1 MLASICDHRLLSL
14 LTKRNQSDTKT
25 PVRHCLTINEYF
37 EIMAELN
44 SIYATEIANKPKF
57 PAPAGNLDCEI
68 AIIGGGFTGMTA
80 ALTLAENGHDV
91 VLVEADLIGSGGS
104 GRNGGHV
111 CQGWPNDFHHISRQ
125 LPADEAQL
133 IWDAGISAV
142 DLLRQRVQRHKIDCD
157 LRFGYLHAALH
168 DRQMQELLAM
178 CDEWQAKGY
187 DHLTAL
193 DNRDSLAG
201 HIGTNAYVGAL
212 HDANSGH
219 IQPLKYLYGLAR
231 AASAAGARIYENAG
245 VTALDTT
252 PNTSNKDAS
261 NKGASTKTLSLA
273 NGQKITTKFV
283 LLCGNAYLQDIGTAK
298 MTSRLAPVTSS
309 ILATTPLSD
318 NLISHILPQR
328 AAVADCNTALN
339 YYRIDAD
346 GRMIFGGRASYTNVN
361 LGNVERDLKQRMV
374 AVFPELAESDT
385 AAVWSGRI
393 GITVNRI
400 PHFGTAGDGV
410 YFVQGF
416 SGHGVAL
423 TGLAGTILANHIMG
437 RSPLFTILSKLRHL
451 PFPGGFLR
459 TPALALGMSW
469 YKMRDYIRL

>member
-1 MLASICDHRLLSL
+1 MID
-14 LTKRNQSDTKT
+14 
-25 PVRHCLTINEYF
+25 
-37 EIMAELN
+37 LN
-44 SIYATEIANKPKF
+44 SIYAAEIADKPKF
-57 PAPAGNLDCEI
+57 PTPTGNLDCEI

-80 ALTLAENGHDV
+80 ALTLAENGHDI
-91 VLVEADLIGSGGS
+91 VLVEADVIGSGGS

-133 IWDAGISAV
+133 IWDAGMRAV

-168 DRQMQELLAM
+168 DRQMQELLVM
-178 CDEWQAKGY
+178 RDEWQAKGY

-231 AASAAGARIYENAG
+231 AASAAGARIYEHAS
-245 VTALDTT
+245 VTALDAT
-252 PNTSNKDAS
+252 PNTARHGAS
-261 NKGASTKTLSLA
+261 TKGIRNKGIGTKTLSLA
-273 NGQKITTKFV
+273 NGQKITAKFV
-283 LLCGNAYLQDIGTAK
+283 LLCGNAYLQNIGTRK

-309 ILATTPLSD
+309 VLATTPLSD
-318 NLISHILPQR
+318 NLISHILPHR

-361 LGNVERDLKQRMV
+361 LGNVERDLRQRMV
-374 AVFPELAESDT
+374 DVFPELGESET

-410 YFVQGF
+410 FFVQGF

-437 RSPLFTILSKLRHL
+437 QSRLFSILSKLRHL
-451 PFPGGFLR
+451 PFPGGFFR

-469 YKMRDYIRL
+469 YKMRDYLRL

>member
-1 MLASICDHRLLSL
+1 MTD
-14 LTKRNQSDTKT
+14 
-25 PVRHCLTINEYF
+25 
-37 EIMAELN
+37 LN
-44 SIYATEIANKPKF
+44 SIYAAEIADKPKF
-57 PAPAGNLDCEI
+57 PAPTGNLDCEI
-68 AIIGGGFTGMTA
+68 AIIGGGFTGITA

-91 VLVEADLIGSGGS
+91 VLVEADVIGNGGS

-111 CQGWPNDFHHISRQ
+111 CQGWSNDFHHISRQ

-133 IWDAGISAV
+133 VWDAGMRAV
-142 DLLRQRVQRHKIDCD
+142 DLLCQRVQRHKIDCD

-178 CDEWQAKGY
+178 RDEWQAKGY

-231 AASAAGARIYENAG
+231 AASAAGARIYEHAG
-245 VTALDTT
+245 VTALDAT
-252 PNTSNKDAS
+252 PDTARHGAS
-261 NKGASTKTLSLA
+261 TKGIGNKGTGNKGTGTKTLSLA
-273 NGQKITTKFV
+273 NGQKITAKFV
-283 LLCGNAYLQDIGTAK
+283 LLCGNAYLQNIGTRK

-309 ILATTPLSD
+309 VLATTPLSD
-318 NLISHILPQR
+318 NLISHILPHR

-374 AVFPELAESDT
+374 DVFPELGESET

-410 YFVQGF
+410 FFVQGF

-437 RSPLFTILSKLRHL
+437 QSRLFSILSKLRHL

-469 YKMRDYIRL
+469 YKIRDHLRL